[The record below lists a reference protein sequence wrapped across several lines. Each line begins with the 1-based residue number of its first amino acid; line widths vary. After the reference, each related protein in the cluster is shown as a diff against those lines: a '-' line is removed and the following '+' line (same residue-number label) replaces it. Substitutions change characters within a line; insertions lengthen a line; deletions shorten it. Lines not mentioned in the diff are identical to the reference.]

1 MQHTDLLSPPP
12 PLLTVTGE
20 DPSYPLLMKS
30 RAWRCTNMLYKGDR
44 CIKVSH
50 ASTVPDCPDSV
61 NPEIRNYRRVSLI
74 SGSVWVVF
82 GRFLF
87 LSNINR
93 CFQQIRFCTKK
104 KKKKNFNPASAVSTL
119 GLDTEKSS
127 VKGAE
132 KEFHADE

>member
-1 MQHTDLLSPPP
+1 
-12 PLLTVTGE
+12 
-20 DPSYPLLMKS
+20 
-30 RAWRCTNMLYKGDR
+30 MLYKGDQ

-93 CFQQIRFCTKK
+93 CFQQIRFCRTKK
-104 KKKKNFNPASAVSTL
+104 KKKKSSMFNPASAVSTL
-119 GLDTEKSS
+119 GLDTEKSI